1 MRKLY
6 ECRDRLQ
13 AQMLHDA
20 LATQHIETIILGDYL
35 TGATG
40 ELSAIQFPVIWVV
53 QSDDY
58 YRARQLIDQ
67 HLEMPENNSEIWCCG
82 QCGEQVEGVFQIC
95 WNCLSPRN

>member
-13 AQMLHDA
+13 AQILHDA
-20 LATQHIETIILGDYL
+20 LASQHIETIILGDYL
-35 TGATG
+35 TGAAG

-53 QSDDY
+53 KSDDY
-58 YRARQLIDQ
+58 YRARQLINQ
-67 HLEMPENNSEIWCCG
+67 HLEGSENNNEIWCC
-82 QCGEQVEGVFQIC
+82 QHCGEEVEGAFQIC